1 LSDVTSADP
10 SEKGEL
16 RATLRA
22 QRRALSAGERLNA
35 TQQICSTLLADERVQ
50 SAGVIACYDA
60 FDGEVD
66 LSELYQALRAL
77 PTPPTLAFPVHRRGE
92 ALRFFEP
99 LSWDAR
105 EGSYRRPIGPELRR
119 DQLELVLIP
128 GVAFSVAGHRL
139 GFGGGFY
146 DRSFPEL
153 SIACRQRERERQ
165 RQTQSPPDLRARE
178 TSGAICF
185 GVAFSLQLTSTL
197 PCDPWDIQV
206 DAVVTERGWRVPE
219 YGETPLTET

>member
-1 LSDVTSADP
+1 MSDDTSADP
-10 SEKGEL
+10 LEKRKL
-16 RATLRA
+16 RAALRA
-22 QRRALSAGERLNA
+22 KRRAFSADERLNA
-35 TQQICSTLLADERVQ
+35 TQQICATLFADERVQ

-77 PTPPTLAFPVHRRGE
+77 PTPPTLAFPVHERGE

-99 LSWDAR
+99 QSWDAR
-105 EGSYRRPIGPELRR
+105 EGSYRRPIGPELMR
-119 DQLELVLIP
+119 DELELVLVP

-153 SIACRQRERERQ
+153 SVARRQREREGQ
-165 RQTQSPPDLRARE
+165 APPDLRARE

-197 PCDPWDIQV
+197 PYDPWDIQV